1 MADADDLL
9 APGRTGDDRADSS
22 AGAWFLSG
30 EERGN
35 AATDVHA
42 GGAESPSWSEGNL
55 VRPLVHGATYFARL
69 LEELSALNPGDRVW
83 FTDWRGDSDERLTA
97 DGPTIGELLAR
108 LARAGVEVRGLIWRS
123 HGERVSAPMS
133 WRSNELLSRRI
144 NDAGGE
150 VLLDQRV
157 RLFGCHHQKLVVIRR
172 RNDPSLD
179 VAFVGGID
187 LSHSR
192 RDDADHEGDPQA
204 VVMDS
209 RYGKRPPW
217 HDAALELRGP
227 VVADV
232 LELFAERWNDP
243 HPLDRRTP
251 YRMLLQRLADMPRH
265 PEPLPETA
273 PPPPAAGPHAV
284 QLLRTYGMKHPPFP
298 FAPDG
303 ERSIARAYTKAFAQA
318 RSLIYI
324 EDQYL
329 WSEEVAAGIATAL
342 EQNPELNVIA
352 VVPRYPDSD
361 GILGGP
367 PKRVGQM
374 RAISRIRRVA
384 PDRVGVFDLENR
396 AGTPIYV
403 HAKICIIDD
412 VWFTCGSDNFNRRSW
427 TTDSELTCA
436 VIDTSASQWEPPG
449 TDTGSETSTDTS
461 TDTGQGADTAAGS
474 SRPLAYGLRLQLWAE
489 HLGLDEDDPQLHA
502 PEAGLKL
509 WNATADA
516 LDHWHATGR
525 SAPRPKGHVRN
536 HTPEPVP
543 PLQRLWAG
551 AANRLVVDPDGRP
564 RRMRG
569 TTPF

>member
-1 MADADDLL
+1 MADADDSP
-9 APGRTGDDRADSS
+9 AKGRTGEHRVDSS
-22 AGAWFLSG
+22 AGAWFLSDA
-30 EERGN
+30 ERGN

-55 VRPLVHGATYFARL
+55 VRPLIHGATYFARL
-69 LEELSALNPGDRVW
+69 HEELSALKSGDRVW

-97 DGPTIGELLAR
+97 DGPTVGELLAR

-133 WRSNELLSRRI
+133 WRSNELLSRQV

-172 RNDPSLD
+172 RDDPSKD

-192 RDDADHEGDPQA
+192 RDDGDHGGDPQA
-204 VVMDS
+204 VAMDS

-265 PEPLPETA
+265 PEPLPATA
-273 PPPPAAGPHAV
+273 PPPPPAGPHAV

-298 FAPDG
+298 FAPSG
-303 ERSIARAYTKAFAQA
+303 ERSIARAYTKAFAKA

-329 WSEEVAAGIATAL
+329 WSEEVAAGIAAAL
-342 EQNPELNVIA
+342 ERNPELNVIA

-374 RAISRIRRVA
+374 RAISRMRRVA

-412 VWFTCGSDNFNRRSW
+412 NWFTCGSDNFNRRSW

-436 VIDTSASQWEPPG
+436 VVDTTASRREPR
-449 TDTGSETSTDTS
+449 SS
-461 TDTGQGADTAAGS
+461 DTGQRANMGPGA

-489 HLGLDEDDPQLHA
+489 HLGLDQNDPQLHA
-502 PEAGLKL
+502 PAAGLKL
-509 WNATADA
+509 WNAAADA

-525 SAPRPKGHVRN
+525 RSPRPNGHVRH
-536 HTPEPVP
+536 HTTEPVP
-543 PLQRLWAG
+543 PLHRLWAE

-569 TTPF
+569 TAPF

>member
-1 MADADDLL
+1 MADADDFL
-9 APGRTGDDRADSS
+9 ALGRPEEHRVDSS
-22 AGAWFLSG
+22 AEDWFLTRD
-30 EERGN
+30 ERGN
-35 AATDVHA
+35 AATEVHA
-42 GGAESPSWSEGNL
+42 GCAGSPPWSEGNL
-55 VRPLVHGATYFARL
+55 VRPLIHGATYFARL
-69 LEELSALNPGDRVW
+69 HEELSALNSGDRVW

-133 WRSNELLSRRI
+133 WRSNELLSRQI

-179 VAFVGGID
+179 TAFVGGID

-192 RDDADHEGDPQA
+192 RDDADHGGDPQA
-204 VVMDS
+204 VAMDS
-209 RYGKRPPW
+209 RYGKTPPW

-265 PEPLPETA
+265 PEPLPATA
-273 PPPPAAGPHAV
+273 PPPPPAGPHAV

-342 EQNPELNVIA
+342 ENNPELNVIA

-374 RAISRIRRVA
+374 RAISRMRRVA
-384 PDRVGVFDLENR
+384 PGRVGVFDLENT

-412 VWFTCGSDNFNRRSW
+412 AWFTCGSDNFNRRSW

-436 VIDTSASQWEPPG
+436 VVDTAASQREPPG
-449 TDTGSETSTDTS
+449 TDSSTDA
-461 TDTGQGADTAAGS
+461 GQGANTGPGA
-474 SRPLAYGLRLQLWAE
+474 SRPLAYGLRLELWAE
-489 HLGLDEDDPQLHA
+489 HLGVDEDDPQLHSPA
-502 PEAGLKL
+502 AGLEL
-509 WNATADA
+509 WNAAADA
-516 LDHWHATGR
+516 LDRWHATGR
-525 SAPRPKGHVRN
+525 HGPRPKGHVR
-536 HTPEPVP
+536 HHAPEPVP
-543 PLQRLWAG
+543 PFQRLWAG

>member
-1 MADADDLL
+1 MADADDFPAL
-9 APGRTGDDRADSS
+9 GRTEEHRVDSS

-30 EERGN
+30 AERGN
-35 AATDVHA
+35 AATVVHA
-42 GGAESPSWSEGNL
+42 GGAGSPSWSEGNL
-55 VRPLVHGATYFARL
+55 VRPLVHGATYFKRL
-69 LEELSALNPGDRVW
+69 HEELSALQAGDRVW

-108 LARAGVEVRGLIWRS
+108 LAQAGVEVRGLIWRS

-133 WRSNELLSRRI
+133 GRSNELLSRQI

-172 RNDPSLD
+172 RDDPSRD

-192 RDDADHEGDPQA
+192 RDDADHGGDPQA
-204 VVMDS
+204 VTMDS

-265 PEPLPETA
+265 PEPLPATA
-273 PPPPAAGPHAV
+273 PPPPPAGPHAV

-298 FAPDG
+298 FAPGG
-303 ERSIARAYTKAFAQA
+303 ERSIAQAYTKAFSQA
-318 RSLIYI
+318 RTLIYI

-329 WSEEVAAGIATAL
+329 WSEEVAAGIAAAL
-342 EQNPELNVIA
+342 ERNPELNVIA

-361 GILGGP
+361 GVLGGP
-367 PKRVGQM
+367 PKRVGQL
-374 RAISRIRRVA
+374 RAISRMHRVA
-384 PDRVGVFDLENR
+384 PDRVGVFDLENS

-412 VWFTCGSDNFNRRSW
+412 IWFTCGSDNFNRRSW

-436 VIDTSASQWEPPG
+436 VIDTSASHGEPAA
-449 TDTGSETSTDTS
+449 
-461 TDTGQGADTAAGS
+461 ADTAPGGY
-474 SRPLAYGLRLQLWAE
+474 RPLAYGLRLQLWAE
-489 HLGLDEDDPQLHA
+489 HLGLDQDDPQLHA
-502 PEAGLKL
+502 PAAGLKL
-509 WNATADA
+509 WNAAADA
-516 LDHWHATGR
+516 LDQWHNTGR
-525 SAPRPKGHVRN
+525 RSLRPKGHVRHHN
-536 HTPEPVP
+536 TEPVP
-543 PLQRLWAG
+543 PLQRLWAD